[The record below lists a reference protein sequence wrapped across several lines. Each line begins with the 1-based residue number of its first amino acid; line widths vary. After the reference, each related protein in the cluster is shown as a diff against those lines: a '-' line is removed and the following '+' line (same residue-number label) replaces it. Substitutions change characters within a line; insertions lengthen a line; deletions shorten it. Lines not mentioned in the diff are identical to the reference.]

1 MNMTHT
7 KSNLSEKELL
17 NDALSSEKQLLHVY
31 STYLAEASCPNL
43 RNELSRVFNETQQV
57 QFEIYKAMEQKG
69 WYTGQNAELGL
80 VQQAVDK
87 YTQAKNDLQ

>member
-1 MNMTHT
+1 MTHT
-7 KSNLSEKELL
+7 QSNLSEKEII

-43 RNELSRVFNETQQV
+43 RNELTRVFNETQQM
-57 QFEIYKAMEQKG
+57 QFELYKAMEQKG
-69 WYTGQNAELGL
+69 WYTTQNAELQQ

-87 YTQAKNDLQ
+87 FTQEKNNLQ